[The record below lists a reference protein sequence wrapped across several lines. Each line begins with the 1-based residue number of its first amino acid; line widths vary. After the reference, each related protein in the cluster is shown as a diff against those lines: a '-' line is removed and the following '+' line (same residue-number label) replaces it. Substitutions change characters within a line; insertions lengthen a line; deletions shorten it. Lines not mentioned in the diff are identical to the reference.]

1 MVARMPKGMAEE
13 IFINDAPTIEQ
24 DYSSLHIALLYA
36 RKGINYYTAYE
47 GDAYQLE
54 TPAFL
59 TSSEQTRKYAKLLLL
74 MAVNAKTDKKAY
86 AAFRSHRN
94 EERIGWV
101 VASPTTNS
109 PVLLDGLQTEAPHDR

>member
-1 MVARMPKGMAEE
+1 MAKE
-13 IFINDAPTIEQ
+13 IFIDDAPTIEQ

-74 MAVNAKTDKKAY
+74 WWSTPRLTRRPTLPSGAIGTSGRIRLGGSLTDDQL
-86 AAFRSHRN
+86 S
-94 EERIGWV
+94 
-101 VASPTTNS
+101 
-109 PVLLDGLQTEAPHDR
+109 VLLDGLQAEAPGDK